1 MERRAEE
8 PILRPVTSVAAF
20 TRSAS
25 GVYLIRRSL
34 MVFSSAQQF
43 SGVVFWG
50 EPEESDIL
58 LGTPLFEARL
68 AATPHPS
75 LVDARHITRVDPLAF
90 GLFAAFATRYE
101 QALSPVITK
110 LAVLHGDG
118 VVGAVA
124 AGFAASLALPF
135 PVCAFRVASEAL
147 EWLAPPIEGHAV
159 DVFEEVERL
168 VARSRGGAP
177 LLGELAALL
186 EANPNLDLA
195 GAAAKLALSTRSL
208 QRKLRELETSFQNEI
223 DAARVRVAR
232 RLLADSHANVARV
245 ALAVGMSSPR
255 ALARV
260 FRRVTGHAPA
270 ALRDEE

>member
-1 MERRAEE
+1 MEQAKATL
-8 PILRPVTSVAAF
+8 LRPVPSVAAF

-34 MVFSSAQQF
+34 MVFASAHRRF
-43 SGVVFWG
+43 SGVAFWG

-58 LGTPLFEARL
+58 LATPTFEARL
-68 AATPHPS
+68 SGPPHPS

-101 QALSPVITK
+101 RTLSPVITR

-135 PVCAFRVASEAL
+135 PVRAFRAASEAL
-147 EWLAPPIEGHAV
+147 EWLAPPVDARAV
-159 DVFEEVERL
+159 EVFEEVERL
-168 VARSRGGAP
+168 VGRSRGGAP
-177 LLGELAALL
+177 LLAELAGLL
-186 EANPNLDLA
+186 EAKPSLDLG
-195 GAAAKLALSTRSL
+195 GAAAQLALSTRSL

-232 RLLADSHANVARV
+232 RLLADSHANVTRV
-245 ALAVGMSSPR
+245 ALAVGMRSPR

-260 FRRVTGHAPA
+260 FRRVTGQAPA
-270 ALRDEE
+270 ALRDGA